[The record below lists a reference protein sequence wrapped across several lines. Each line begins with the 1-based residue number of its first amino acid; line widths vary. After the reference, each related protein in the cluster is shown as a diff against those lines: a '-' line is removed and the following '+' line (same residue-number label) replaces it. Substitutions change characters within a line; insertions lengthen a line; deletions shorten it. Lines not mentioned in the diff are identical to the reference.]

1 VESGIGVVVASVN
14 RVANP
19 VDARVV
25 SNDFVHGINHDNLI
39 VLVDR
44 VLVQPVRV

>member
-1 VESGIGVVVASVN
+1 MSPHVN

-25 SNDFVHGINHDNLI
+25 SNYFVHGINHDNLI

-44 VLVQPVRV
+44 VLWMAKAYV

>member
-1 VESGIGVVVASVN
+1 MDDTHVN

-19 VDARVV
+19 VDARVAPNG
-25 SNDFVHGINHDNLI
+25 SVHGIHHDNLI

-44 VLVQPVRV
+44 VLWKAKATV